1 MWEIL
6 KGRNNKLKWL
16 LILAIAIAATL
27 FLTSNASAADPQR
40 ILYWGSRGDDVAQ
53 LQDMLTRAGYNLG
66 SIDGVFGYQTSSAVS
81 KFQKDHGL
89 DADGVAGPQTI
100 AALNKAT
107 ANEPTVDRN
116 LSWGDTGDDVLAVQ
130 KALNW
135 GGYSAGEEDGVFGDK
150 TNDAVVKLQLDYE
163 LEADGIVG
171 PQTWRLINMLTGHA
185 ALEDIP
191 SYANV
196 IPMVATAYD
205 DSYESNN
212 QWTGYP
218 SYIGLPLKPGI
229 VAVDPVVIA
238 LGSKLYVEGY
248 GLAIAADIGG
258 AIKGNRIDL
267 FYPTHQSALDYGI
280 QNISAYI
287 LQ

>member
-1 MWEIL
+1 MTIIVLWTSST
-6 KGRNNKLKWL
+6 
-16 LILAIAIAATL
+16 LAAE
-27 FLTSNASAADPQR
+27 NQR
-40 ILYWGSRGDDVAQ
+40 SLYWGLRGDDVAR
-53 LQDMLTRAGYNLG
+53 LQDMLTRAGYSPG
-66 SIDGVFGYQTSSAVS
+66 SIDGIFGYQTSTAVT
-81 KFQKDHGL
+81 KFQKDLGL
-89 DADGVAGPQTI
+89 DVDGIAGPQTI
-100 AALNKAT
+100 AALSKALISEST
-107 ANEPTVDRN
+107 EKRTLR
-116 LSWGDTGDDVLAVQ
+116 WGDSGSDVLEVQ

-135 GGYSAGEEDGVFGDK
+135 GGYDAGQEDGVFGDK
-150 TNDAVVKLQLDYE
+150 TNDAVVKLQLDFD
-163 LEADGIVG
+163 LEADGTVG
-171 PQTWRLINMLTGHA
+171 PQTWRVINLLTGHA
-185 ALEDIP
+185 ATEEIP
-191 SYANV
+191 PYSKL

-229 VAVDPVVIA
+229 VAVDPAVIT

-280 QNISAYI
+280 QNVMAY
-287 LQ
+287 LLK